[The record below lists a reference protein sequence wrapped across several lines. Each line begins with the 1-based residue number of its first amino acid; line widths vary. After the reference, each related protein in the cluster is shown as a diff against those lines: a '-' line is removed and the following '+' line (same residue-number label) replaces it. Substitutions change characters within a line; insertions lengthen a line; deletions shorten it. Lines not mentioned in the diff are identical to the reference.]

1 VTVAVKAP
9 LGKGFFDFPH
19 LMSLDALDMES
30 DEDSSS
36 DEEMVDLPFD
46 EEAQEEK
53 RKSRRSFAKVRTAL
67 LQASTQLLRA

>member
-36 DEEMVDLPFD
+36 DEEMVDLPD